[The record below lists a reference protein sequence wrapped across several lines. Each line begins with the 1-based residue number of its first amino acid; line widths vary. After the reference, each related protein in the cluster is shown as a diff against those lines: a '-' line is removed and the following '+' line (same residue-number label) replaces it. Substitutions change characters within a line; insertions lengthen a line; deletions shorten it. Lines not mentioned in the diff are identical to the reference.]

1 MPDALELPGM
11 LCAVVPLMG
20 GEGRAGRVVDEFVA
34 LALGHPAGSRG
45 FARRRSRLM
54 PGFAA
59 VVGTLN
65 DLAEPSAGLG
75 GVNAIGIGGGSLEV
89 IQLPS
94 GKQRSIDFPL
104 VALAV

>member
-1 MPDALELPGM
+1 M
-11 LCAVVPLMG
+11 LRTVIQVMRV
-20 GEGRAGRVVDEFVA
+20 EGRGRSGIDKLVA